1 MHMNWDILIRATQKN
16 ITADEEAII
25 NCWLSEST
33 YNEILFK
40 QLSMQQDSMNLLI
53 TKSTQEKQ
61 WQLLQQRL
69 QKPVINITHR
79 KLWIKIAISIAATFI
94 AVLLTNYFMYSSQ
107 NSSTQTFSVNKI
119 STSDKERKKVILPDG
134 TTVWLHYSSSLQFDQ
149 NSFNTKNR
157 TVELVGD
164 AFFDVTKNKFKP
176 FVINLNSIS
185 VNVLGTSFSISS
197 RKNSIQKVKVST
209 GIVSVTGKHM
219 NEQLFAGN
227 AVSYNLLTQ
236 QIVRSNIDVKEAEA
250 LKQNQ
255 LFFHKDNLNSIA
267 EKLESWYNKK
277 VIISIPNNAF
287 QKPISF
293 TGLVQDDGIET
304 VLNGLSYV
312 AGFTY
317 TINDREIIIY
327 PQH

>member
-1 MHMNWDILIRATQKN
+1 MHMNWDILIRAIQNN
-16 ITADEEAII
+16 ITADEEVII

-33 YNEILFK
+33 HNENLFK
-40 QLSMQQDSMNLLI
+40 QMTIQQDSMNVLI

-69 QKPVINITHR
+69 QKPVINITAR
-79 KLWIKIAISIAATFI
+79 KLFIKIAITVAAIFI
-94 AVLLTNYFMYSSQ
+94 AVILTNYFMYSSQ
-107 NSSTQTFSVNKI
+107 NSSIQTFSFNKI

-134 TTVWLHYSSSLQFDQ
+134 TTVWLHYSSTLQFDQ
-149 NSFNTKNR
+149 NSFNKKNR

-164 AFFDVTKNKFKP
+164 AFFDVTKNKQKP
-176 FVINLNSIS
+176 FVIKLNSIA
-185 VNVLGTSFSISS
+185 VNVVGTSFSISS
-197 RKNSIQKVKVST
+197 REHSVQKIKVST

-227 AVSYNLLTQ
+227 AISYNLLTQ
-236 QIVRSNIDVKEAEA
+236 QIIRSNTDVKEAEA
-250 LKQNQ
+250 LKDNQ
-255 LFFHKDNLNSIA
+255 LFFHKDNLSAIA
-267 EKLESWYNKK
+267 EKLESWYNRK
-277 VIISIPNNAF
+277 VIIAAPSNIF

-293 TGLVQDDGIET
+293 TGLVKDDGIET
-304 VLNGLSYV
+304 VLNGISYV